1 MFLWLKA
8 FLHPDQNN
16 RKIFQ
21 MKWRQSQHFYSSQ
34 KSIKKSQL
42 AQSTNLPSTE
52 RPGHQVKDDAE
63 NATSAHQDAK
73 VQDGLVLAPAKLI
86 QAHRSS

>member
-1 MFLWLKA
+1 MTIESA
-8 FLHPDQNN
+8 FLQ
-16 RKIFQ
+16 
-21 MKWRQSQHFYSSQ
+21 QSKKH
-34 KSIKKSQL
+34 KKSLL

-63 NATSAHQDAK
+63 NPASAHQDAK
-73 VQDGLVLAPAKLI
+73 VQDSLVLAPAKLI

>member
-1 MFLWLKA
+1 MTTESA
-8 FLHPDQNN
+8 FLQ
-16 RKIFQ
+16 
-21 MKWRQSQHFYSSQ
+21 QS
-34 KSIKKSQL
+34 KKHKKFL
-42 AQSTNLPSTE
+42 FAQSTNLPSTE